1 MVTKNNKKEGWM
13 RIPVGIISGII
24 IYVWFYLIWIFC
36 IINFIYRIF
45 SGKTLN
51 DLAKMS
57 EVWNTQK
64 YFFVRYMTFGSE
76 NRPFPFGK
84 LEKDL
89 NKVAY

>member
-1 MVTKNNKKEGWM
+1 MVLKSKRKEAWM
-13 RIPVGIISGII
+13 RIPVGIISGIV
-24 IYVWFYLIWIFC
+24 IYVWFYLIWIFF

-45 SGKTLN
+45 SGKTLG
-51 DLAKMS
+51 DLARMS

-64 YFFVRYMTFGSE
+64 YFFIRYMTFGFD

-89 NKVAY
+89 HKVEN